1 MKSINEKW
9 KQTNES
15 LCLTFFSSRKKEE
28 NISEWEMITICEK
41 NLKHNKNENKNYLNK
56 YLV

>member
-1 MKSINEKW
+1 MR
-9 KQTNES
+9 NES
-15 LCLTFFSSRKKEE
+15 KNNEFIFNFFFSSKTKRKHMRVRDDY
-28 NISEWEMITICEK
+28 NLWK